1 MLKVQVDAL
10 RKAYKGFQSKREIKA
25 LLTGVDELREQFGE
39 QGATGRK
46 ESSSSI
52 APLTREDLRLICFD
66 FVSGG

>member
-10 RKAYKGFQSKREIKA
+10 RKAYKAFQSKREIKV
-25 LLTGVDELREQFGE
+25 LLTIIDELRGQFGE
-39 QGATGRK
+39 RGAAVRNEDSAST
-46 ESSSSI
+46 